1 MTSWGLVLSHVILS
15 AAKNLCPRDETLRS
29 AQSDHRWG
37 MEILIRLDEPAWRL
51 VGRKQLNVRLDG
63 ETGTVAD
70 VIGELTK
77 RFAGLGAELRGQTG
91 DFIPYSLFLNDE
103 SVRWK
108 DIDRACVKDGDRLR
122 VILPIAGG

>member
-1 MTSWGLVLSHVILS
+1 
-15 AAKNLCPRDETLRS
+15 
-29 AQSDHRWG
+29 
-37 MEILIRLDEPAWRL
+37 MEILVRLDEPAWRL
-51 VGRKQLNVRLDG
+51 VGQRELNVRLNG

-70 VIGELTK
+70 VIGELAK
-77 RFAGLGAELRGQTG
+77 HFAGLEAELRGQTG

-108 DIDRACVKDGDRLR
+108 DVDRARVKDGDRLR